1 MKKWILKAIV
11 QKITSYLPFS
21 NKINYVFQKYV
32 TKGVYLSD
40 EYFYDRLGHAKAHL
54 AAFQKHSS
62 TAQHSTSIRP
72 KNALELGTG
81 WYPVVPIS
89 FYLVGVETTYSV
101 DISFL
106 TSKERIFTTLQQF
119 QNAHKNG
126 KLNEYL
132 DVLPEKWAK
141 LSILIANYDDYSL
154 EDVLK
159 YLNLVYLIED
169 ARALSL
175 PDGSI
180 DLVNSN
186 NTFEHIYPSILISI
200 LKDFKRVVN
209 KERGIMSHFIDMSD
223 HFAHFD
229 KSINIYNFLQFSDET
244 WQWIDNDIQPMSR
257 LRIDDY
263 KQIYADLGIK
273 IDTEDNRKGRIDEL
287 RSIKLAEKYSKK
299 PLEII
304 AISHCHF
311 ISTSY

>member
-54 AAFQKHSS
+54 AAFQKHSK
-62 TAQHSTSIRP
+62 TAKNAIVP

-119 QNAHKNG
+119 ENAHKSG
-126 KLNEYL
+126 KLSGYL

-141 LSILIANYDDYSL
+141 LSVLIANYADYSL

-175 PDGSI
+175 PDGSV

-186 NTFEHIYPSILISI
+186 NTFEHIYPSILIPI

-209 KERGIMSHFIDMSD
+209 KEHGIMSHFIDMSD

-229 KSINIYNFLQFSDET
+229 KTINIYNFLQFSDEA
-244 WQWIDNDIQPMSR
+244 WKWIDNDIQPMSR

-263 KQIYADLGIK
+263 KQIYADLGIN
-273 IDTEDNRKGRIDEL
+273 IDAEDNREGSIDEL
-287 RSIKLAEKYSKK
+287 RTIKLAEKYAQK
-299 PLEII
+299 PL
-304 AISHCHF
+304 AIVAVSHCHF
-311 ISTSY
+311 ISVP